1 MVKDILREIKG
12 RKLQFL
18 AILLITTL
26 GVGFFIGIR
35 VTGHDMRITADA
47 YMESTNVLDLQIMNS
62 YGIDEDMKRDLDTIL
77 NSKGLD
83 TYSSNIY
90 ATNDKFDGV
99 LNLYELN
106 ASTKNDVTV
115 EEGRLPQS
123 KDEVFIDSQMKEV
136 YALSLGETIS
146 IKGDDVFESTTLK
159 IVGFGKSSLYL
170 NRARGHTNLGSGV
183 IDGYAYAFELD
194 KKIDTVTSLR
204 YVFDEDVDVSKQI
217 KKINEAEET
226 LLNARFER
234 LIEPKKKELEDAE
247 KDLSDARASF
257 ETEIATQQSVLT
269 QAELDLQAA
278 EIELHAALDQLT
290 LGIPTGGTLDE
301 RLDLVTRG
309 FEAVK
314 ELSQASIDELRQRI
328 STVENDLVKE
338 ELQSQL
344 DKQVNELSTMVTEFE
359 AGRSQVE
366 IGISQYNTGV
376 SELQAGKTALES
388 AITLANSEFEAAE
401 KQISDAK
408 KEIENADIGTLF
420 IFEREDAIIGY
431 TDFYNDS
438 ERIEAIGTIFPLI
451 FFGVAILI
459 TLSTMTQM
467 VDESRMQLGVYKA
480 LGFTS
485 LQASMKYVGFAFIAW
500 IIGMFL
506 GCLLGFYAIPN
517 LIYNAYRIM
526 YETPDLISHVV
537 FSYLWLPLLV
547 SFLASVGVAFYKSIK
562 VSRENAANLL
572 RPPLPKSGQRIL
584 IERWDWLW
592 NKFSFLYKVSFRNL
606 FRNKTRFFMTI
617 IGIAGCSG
625 LLITGFGIDHSINSI
640 LDIQFNE
647 IFNYDGIITYTSS
660 DDLDST
666 LYDDYID
673 IYSDNVTVDNTSV
686 SLYVSEDMEKLSEF
700 FTYNNAVSN
709 DAVEVEDNFVVITEK
724 LAEENELNVG
734 DTLKFTYNHKNYEL
748 EVSAIIKNHASH
760 YLLVDQKLF
769 EDTTLSSVK
778 KNVRF
783 FKGDQV
789 DTEVIK
795 TILEDDKILNVTLA
809 NGMEDTFREQ
819 MGNFDVIIYVIVG
832 AAFLLELIVLTNLI
846 SMNIS
851 ERKKELA
858 TLKVL
863 GFYPKELS
871 TYILRE
877 NIILTVIALFVGTG
891 FGVFLHKFVV
901 LTAEID
907 MVMFNREL
915 NISSIVVSLILTLV
929 LSLAINLVMSKRAD
943 KVDMNEALK
952 TFDA

>member
-1 MVKDILREIKG
+1 
-12 RKLQFL
+12 
-18 AILLITTL
+18 
-26 GVGFFIGIR
+26 
-35 VTGHDMRITADA
+35 
-47 YMESTNVLDLQIMNS
+47 
-62 YGIDEDMKRDLDTIL
+62 
-77 NSKGLD
+77 
-83 TYSSNIY
+83 
-90 ATNDKFDGV
+90 
-99 LNLYELN
+99 
-106 ASTKNDVTV
+106 
-115 EEGRLPQS
+115 
-123 KDEVFIDSQMKEV
+123 
-136 YALSLGETIS
+136 
-146 IKGDDVFESTTLK
+146 
-159 IVGFGKSSLYL
+159 
-170 NRARGHTNLGSGV
+170 
-183 IDGYAYAFELD
+183 
-194 KKIDTVTSLR
+194 
-204 YVFDEDVDVSKQI
+204 
-217 KKINEAEET
+217 
-226 LLNARFER
+226 
-234 LIEPKKKELEDAE
+234 
-247 KDLSDARASF
+247 
-257 ETEIATQQSVLT
+257 
-269 QAELDLQAA
+269 
-278 EIELHAALDQLT
+278 
-290 LGIPTGGTLDE
+290 
-301 RLDLVTRG
+301 
-309 FEAVK
+309 
-314 ELSQASIDELRQRI
+314 
-328 STVENDLVKE
+328 
-338 ELQSQL
+338 
-344 DKQVNELSTMVTEFE
+344 
-359 AGRSQVE
+359 
-366 IGISQYNTGV
+366 
-376 SELQAGKTALES
+376 
-388 AITLANSEFEAAE
+388 
-401 KQISDAK
+401 
-408 KEIENADIGTLF
+408 
-420 IFEREDAIIGY
+420 
-431 TDFYNDS
+431 
-438 ERIEAIGTIFPLI
+438 
-451 FFGVAILI
+451 
-459 TLSTMTQM
+459 
-467 VDESRMQLGVYKA
+467 
-480 LGFTS
+480 
-485 LQASMKYVGFAFIAW
+485 
-500 IIGMFL
+500 
-506 GCLLGFYAIPN
+506 
-517 LIYNAYRIM
+517 
-526 YETPDLISHVV
+526 
-537 FSYLWLPLLV
+537 
-547 SFLASVGVAFYKSIK
+547 
-562 VSRENAANLL
+562 
-572 RPPLPKSGQRIL
+572 
-584 IERWDWLW
+584 
-592 NKFSFLYKVSFRNL
+592 
-606 FRNKTRFFMTI
+606 MTI

-700 FTYNNAVSN
+700 FTYNNAVSD

-789 DTEVIK
+789 DTEVMK

-877 NIILTVIALFVGTG
+877 NIILTVIALFVGTV